1 MRKTINLYILRE
13 ITFPFFMI
21 LLVLTFVLLMG
32 RILQLMD
39 LMVNKGIGFIDISIF
54 IILLMPSFLMFTIP
68 ISTLVAILIG
78 LGRLSGDNEITV
90 MKTSGISLYQLY
102 QPIAAASVVA
112 FIMTAVITLF
122 LVPQGNYATKH
133 HLYSVSKKQASIGIR
148 EKVFI
153 DDFSD
158 LLIYAETI
166 PMDGAYMAG
175 VLISDTR
182 LTNEPSTIIAEK
194 AYLISDP
201 RALTVTMRLENG
213 STHTVDAGLNHY
225 RKMDFSVYDV
235 NLDIGSALFDESR
248 LKEKTSGEMTV
259 LELRD
264 KLQKA
269 DVEKQ
274 QLREAAIELN
284 KKLSIPM
291 SCLIFGILGVPLGIR
306 GHRSVKSRGI
316 ALGAIIV
323 AAYYMLQLGG
333 EALVQ
338 TGKAGP
344 AFGAWAPNL
353 VFLVLGVA
361 LFMATA
367 REIRWPFPST
377 GELFRRLLKKSRGP
391 SSC

>member
-1 MRKTINLYILRE
+1 MRKTLNRYILRE
-13 ITFPFFMI
+13 IAGPFVMI

-39 LMVNKGIGFIDISIF
+39 LMVNKGIGFIDIAIF

-68 ISTLVAILIG
+68 ISLLTAILIG

-90 MKTSGISLYQLY
+90 MKASGISLYQLY
-102 QPIAAASVVA
+102 QPVAVASVAA
-112 FIMTAVITLF
+112 FFLTAVITLF

-133 HLYSVSKKQASIGIR
+133 HLYNVSKKQASIGIR

-153 DDFSD
+153 DDFSN

-182 LTNEPSTIIAEK
+182 LTNEPSTIIAKK

-201 RALTVTMRLENG
+201 KTLTVTMRLENG

-225 RKMDFSVYDV
+225 RKMDFRVYDV
-235 NLDIGSALFDESR
+235 NLDIGSALFDENKLR
-248 LKEKTSGEMTV
+248 EKTSGEMTV

-269 DVEKQ
+269 DVEHQ

-323 AAYYMLQLGG
+323 AVYYMLQLGG

-338 TGKAGP
+338 TGKTGP

-353 VFLVLGVA
+353 VFLVLGAA

-367 REIRWPFPST
+367 REVRWPFPSAY
-377 GELFRRLLKKSRGP
+377 ELLRRLQKKKGTQFP
-391 SSC
+391 C

>member
-1 MRKTINLYILRE
+1 MRKTINIYILRE
-13 ITFPFFMI
+13 IAVPFIMVLF
-21 LLVLTFVLLMG
+21 VLTFVLLMG

-39 LMVNKGIGFIDISIF
+39 LMVNKGIGFIDIAIF

-68 ISTLVAILIG
+68 ISLLVAILIG

-90 MKTSGISLYQLY
+90 MKASGISMYQLY
-102 QPIAAASVVA
+102 QPVAAASVVA
-112 FIMTAVITLF
+112 FIMTAATTLF

-133 HLYSVSKKQASIGIR
+133 HLYDVSKKRASIGIR

-153 DDFSD
+153 DDFKG

-166 PMDGAYMAG
+166 PMDGAFMES

-182 LTNEPSTIIAEK
+182 LTQEPSTIVAKK

-201 RALTVTMRLENG
+201 KALTVTMRLENG
-213 STHTVDAGLNHY
+213 STHTVDAGLNNY
-225 RKMDFSVYDV
+225 RKMDFRSYDV
-235 NLDIGSALFDESR
+235 NLDIGSDLFDEKK

-259 LELRD
+259 LELQE

-269 DVEKQ
+269 GLDKQ

-291 SCLIFGILGVPLGIR
+291 SCLVFGILGVPLGIR
-306 GHRSVKSRGI
+306 AHRSVKSRGI
-316 ALGAIIV
+316 SIGAIIV
-323 AAYYMLQLGG
+323 AVYYMLQLGG

-344 AFGAWAPNL
+344 AVGAWTPNL
-353 VFLVLGVA
+353 VFGLLGIVLFVT
-361 LFMATA
+361 TA
-367 REIRWPFPST
+367 KEVRWPFPSFH
-377 GELFRRLLKKSRGP
+377 ELFRRRQKKNGATTP
-391 SSC
+391 

>member
-13 ITFPFFMI
+13 IAVPFIMI

-39 LMVNKGIGFIDISIF
+39 LMVNKGIGLIDIAIF

-68 ISTLVAILIG
+68 ISLLVAILIG

-90 MKTSGISLYQLY
+90 MKASGISIYQLY
-102 QPIAAASVVA
+102 QPVAAASVVA
-112 FIMTAVITLF
+112 FIMTAATTLF

-133 HLYSVSKKQASIGIR
+133 HLYDVSKKRASIGIR

-153 DDFSD
+153 DDFKG

-166 PMDGAYMAG
+166 PMDGAFMEG

-182 LTNEPSTIIAEK
+182 LTQEPSTIIAKK

-201 RALTVTMRLENG
+201 KALTVTMRLENG
-213 STHTVDAGLNHY
+213 STHTVDADLKNY
-225 RKMDFSVYDV
+225 RKMDFSSYDV
-235 NLDIGSALFDESR
+235 NLDIGSALFDEKN
-248 LKEKTSGEMTV
+248 LKEKSSGEMTV
-259 LELRD
+259 LELQE
-264 KLQKA
+264 KLRRA
-269 DVEKQ
+269 GVDKQ

-306 GHRSVKSRGI
+306 AHRSVKSRGI
-316 ALGAIIV
+316 SIGAIIV
-323 AAYYMLQLGG
+323 AVYYMLQLGG

-344 AFGAWAPNL
+344 AVGAWMPNL
-353 VFLVLGVA
+353 AFSLLGVV
-361 LFMATA
+361 LFVKTA
-367 REIRWPFPST
+367 KEVRWPFPSFH
-377 GELFRRLLKKSRGP
+377 GLFRLRQEKNGATTP
-391 SSC
+391 